1 MQKSDKTI
9 EEMKNDFLY
18 GVILKDQHAATEMW
32 TMFNKDRDAIAAA
45 FKPGRKFWM
54 FNEHTYEFDLITITY
69 VRSGVAF
76 YKKEQ
81 NGPEEYMGTRSLSA
95 AMLYPRRIY
104 IQEIVN
110 YLKNTGVSYKKEDVI
125 EMYKRMPLD
134 IPRDYMKITIDFTV
148 KDEEVE

>member
-1 MQKSDKTI
+1 MGQISRD
-9 EEMKNDFLY
+9 EANDILY
-18 GVILKDQHAATEMW
+18 NVVLKGNHAATEMW
-32 TMFNKDRDAIAAA
+32 TMFNKDKDAIAAA

-54 FNEHTYEFDLITITY
+54 FNDSTYEFDLITITY

-76 YKKEQ
+76 YKKQ
-81 NGPEEYMGTRSLSA
+81 QDGPEEYMGTRSIAA

-104 IQEIVN
+104 IQEIIN
-110 YLKNTGVSYKKEDVI
+110 HLKNTGVSFKVDDVI

-148 KDEEVE
+148 KDEKLE

>member
-1 MQKSDKTI
+1 MERDVEK
-9 EEMKNDFLY
+9 MRNDFLY
-18 GVILKDQHAATEMW
+18 GVLLKDQHAATEMW
-32 TMFNKDRDAIAAA
+32 IMFNKDKDAIAAT

-54 FNEHTYEFDLITITY
+54 FNDNTLEFELITITY

-76 YKKEQ
+76 YKKQ
-81 NGPEEYMGTRSLSA
+81 QDGPEEYMGTRSIAA

-104 IQEIVN
+104 IQEIIN
-110 YLKNTGVSYKKEDVI
+110 HLKNTGVSFKADDVI

-148 KDEEVE
+148 KDEKLE